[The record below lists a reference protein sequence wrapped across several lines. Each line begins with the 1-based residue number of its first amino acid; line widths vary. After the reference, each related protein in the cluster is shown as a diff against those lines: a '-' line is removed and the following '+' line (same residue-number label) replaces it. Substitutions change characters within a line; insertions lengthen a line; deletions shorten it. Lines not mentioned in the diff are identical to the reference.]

1 MLRGAIPLH
10 CEHGGTAQPA
20 PRNIL
25 LPLPTKCLTATEG
38 SDKGPSD
45 NPTTERETM
54 YQRPDST
61 FLNVLMAAGLMV
73 NIIVWLCIL

>member
-1 MLRGAIPLH
+1 
-10 CEHGGTAQPA
+10 
-20 PRNIL
+20 
-25 LPLPTKCLTATEG
+25 
-38 SDKGPSD
+38 
-45 NPTTERETM
+45 M